1 MKNSILR
8 TLAMVAVLTAAP
20 AFAGVNVV
28 IMSMADSANGIQ
40 AGRGINNLQKG
51 IAGGVNPGVSPL
63 KKLENRG
70 TSNIGRAFSGIN
82 SGMHGFWI
90 SQNPS
95 IPMVLM
101 LGEQSIGSLGYA
113 GQIMGFTYV
122 IQNNQLMISDM
133 QGQQYVI
140 PYVINNNVLV
150 ITINNVSYNLVKYE
164 GPLPQPG
171 QQGFG
176 N

>member
-8 TLAMVAVLTAAP
+8 SLAILAVLMSTS
-20 AFAGVNVV
+20 AFSGVNDV
-28 IMSMADSANGIQ
+28 IMNMGQPAGGIDLK
-40 AGRGINNLQKG
+40 RGISG
-51 IAGGVNPGVSPL
+51 DVNPGVSPL

-70 TSNIGRAFSGIN
+70 TSNIGKAFSGIN
-82 SGMHGFWI
+82 SSMYGFWI

-113 GQIMGFTYV
+113 GQIMGFTYS
-122 IQNNQLMISDM
+122 IQNNQLVISDM

-140 PYVINNNVLV
+140 PYAMNNNVLV

-176 N
+176 K